1 MQFQAILTS
10 IALVA
15 GLMLPHASTLAA
27 PKAKPR
33 PQTADD
39 APILDMN
46 QAFKKGDR
54 KRLSALLPQV
64 QGHVLEPWG
73 AYWELA
79 ARLDEAGPTEIRTFL
94 SRYAGTYQEDRLRND
109 WLLLLGK
116 RRDWATFAAEY
127 PKFRMNDD
135 RSVRCYAL
143 LNEAQS
149 SGADVAAQVQELWL
163 AQKEA
168 DEGCAAAAEQQLD
181 AGKLKAHTA
190 WLRARL
196 GFENERP
203 RIAAQAVGL
212 LNPDW
217 VASVNAIYANPVR
230 FLDDKITALRPR
242 TKELVTLALVRL
254 ASTDTTAA
262 MDEMNKVRW
271 RTQLTQE
278 ERSWV
283 WGVIGKRAA
292 RRLSEGA
299 INQFAHA
306 QDQHL
311 NGDHLVWKVRAA
323 LRVGAWQEVL
333 NAITAM
339 PEAQRQ
345 DPAWVY
351 WRARALLALGG
362 KPEAAVQ
369 ARALFESIASPRGF
383 YEQLALEELGRPIT
397 VPPKPEPLTAAEMEA
412 ARNNPGLRRGLYAIQ
427 AGLRA
432 EGVREWNYSV
442 GAHQRGGMSDRE
454 LLAAAQ
460 LACDNQVWD
469 RCINTSERTKTV
481 IDFEQRFPMPF
492 RQAVVQR
499 AGQIELD
506 PAYVYGLIRQESRFI
521 MDAQS
526 SVGASGL
533 MQVMPAT
540 ARWTAK
546 RIGLADFKPHHITDR
561 DTNIA
566 IGTGYLK
573 LVLESFDGSMPLA
586 AAAYNAGP
594 SRSRAWRGQDG
605 DPMLEAA
612 IWAENVPFNETRDY
626 VKKVLS
632 NTTNYA
638 ALITGRPQSLKA
650 RLGQVGPQR
659 PGKSDV
665 YEDLP

>member
-1 MQFQAILTS
+1 MQFQVILTS
-10 IALVA
+10 IALVT
-15 GLMLPHASTLAA
+15 GLMLPHASLA
-27 PKAKPR
+27 KGKPR
-33 PQTADD
+33 AQTPDD
-39 APILDMN
+39 APILEMS

-54 KRLSALLPQV
+54 KRLSALLPQA
-64 QGHVLEPWG
+64 QGHLLEPWA
-73 AYWELA
+73 AYWELS
-79 ARLDEAGPTEIRTFL
+79 ARLDSAGPQEIRGFL
-94 SRYAGTYQEDRLRND
+94 TRYAGTYQEDRLRND

-116 RRDWATFAAEY
+116 RQDWATFSAEY
-127 PKFRMNDD
+127 PQYRMNDD
-135 RSVRCYAL
+135 RAVRCYAL
-143 LNEAQS
+143 LTEAQA
-149 SGADVAAQVQELWL
+149 SGADVGLQVQELWL

-168 DEGCAAAAEQQLD
+168 DEGCAAAAEQQLK
-181 AGKLKAHTA
+181 AGKLKAQAA

-203 RIAAQAVGL
+203 RIAAQAIGL
-212 LNPDW
+212 VNPDL
-217 VASVNAIYANPVR
+217 VPSVNAIYANPVR

-242 TKELVTLALVRL
+242 TKELVTLALIRL
-254 ASTDTTAA
+254 ASSDHAA
-262 MDEMNKVRW
+262 AADELNKLRW
-271 RTQLTQE
+271 RTQLTHE

-283 WGVIGKRAA
+283 WGVIGKRLA
-292 RRLSEGA
+292 RRLTDGA
-299 INQFAHA
+299 INYFAHG
-306 QDQHL
+306 QDEHMH
-311 NGDHLVWKVRAA
+311 GDHLAWKVRAA
-323 LRVGAWQEVL
+323 LRAGSWQEVQ
-333 NAITAM
+333 NAIAAM

-345 DPAWVY
+345 DPTWIY

-362 KPEAAVQ
+362 KPEAPAQ

-397 VPPKPEPLTAAEMEA
+397 VPPKPEPLTAAEKEA
-412 ARNNPGLRRGLYAIQ
+412 AQTNPGLKRALYAIQ
-427 AGLRA
+427 IGLRSD
-432 EGVREWNYSV
+432 GVREWNYSI
-442 GAHQRGGMSDRE
+442 GLHQRGGMSDRE

-460 LACDNQVWD
+460 LACDQSVWD
-469 RCINTSERTKTV
+469 RCINTSEKTKSV

-492 RQAVVQR
+492 KSAVLQR
-499 AGQIELD
+499 TAQIELD

-540 ARWTAK
+540 ARWTARK
-546 RIGLADFKPHHITDR
+546 IGLRDFKPQQITER

-573 LVLESFDGSMPLA
+573 LVLDSFDGSMALA

-594 SRSRAWRGQDG
+594 SRSRNWRGQDG

-612 IWAENVPFNETRDY
+612 IWAENVPFAETRDY

-638 ALITGRPQSLKA
+638 ALITGKPQSLKS
-650 RLGQVGPQR
+650 RLGRIGPLR
-659 PGKSDV
+659 SGKSDME
-665 YEDLP
+665 EDLP

>member
-10 IALVA
+10 IALLA
-15 GLMLPHASTLAA
+15 GLMLPHAGHAVPTKS
-27 PKAKPR
+27 KPR
-33 PQTADD
+33 AQSASD
-39 APILDMN
+39 APIVDMQ

-54 KRLSALLPQV
+54 KRLAALLPQV
-64 QGHVLEPWG
+64 QGHALEPWG

-79 ARLDEAGPTEIRTFL
+79 ARLNEAGPTEIRNFL
-94 SRYAGTYQEDRLRND
+94 TRYAGTYQEDRLRND

-116 RRDWATFAAEY
+116 RRDWANFAAEY

-143 LNEAQS
+143 LNEAYS

-168 DEGCAAAAEQQLD
+168 DEGCAAAAEQQLA
-181 AGKLKAHTA
+181 AGKLPAHAA

-203 RIAAQAVGL
+203 SIATQAVAM

-217 VASVNAIYANPVR
+217 AASVNAIYASPVR
-230 FLDDKITALRPR
+230 FLDEKITALRPR
-242 TKELVTLALVRL
+242 TKELVTLALIRL
-254 ASTDTTAA
+254 ASTDITAA
-262 MDEMNKVRW
+262 MDEMNKMRW
-271 RTQLTQE
+271 RAQLTQE

-292 RRLSEGA
+292 RRLQEGA
-299 INQFAHA
+299 INYFSHA
-306 QDQHL
+306 QDRHL
-311 NGDHLVWKVRAA
+311 NGDHLAWKVRAA
-323 LRVGAWQEVL
+323 LRAGAWAEVL
-333 NAITAM
+333 NATAAM
-339 PEAQRQ
+339 PEPQRQ
-345 DPAWVY
+345 DPTWVY
-351 WRARALLALGG
+351 WRGRALLALGG
-362 KPEAAVQ
+362 APDAPAQ
-369 ARALFESIASPRGF
+369 ARSLFESIASPRGF
-383 YEQLALEELGRPIT
+383 YEQLAMEELGRPIT
-397 VPPKPEPLTAAEMEA
+397 VPPKPEPLTAAELEA
-412 ARNNPGLRRGLYAIQ
+412 ARANPGLRRALLAIQ
-427 AGLRA
+427 LGLRA
-432 EGVREWNYSV
+432 EGVREWNYTV

-460 LACDNQVWD
+460 LACDQQVWD
-469 RCINTSERTKTV
+469 RCINTSERTRQL

-492 RQAVVQR
+492 KQAVVQR
-499 AGQIELD
+499 AGQIDLD

-526 SVGASGL
+526 HVGAAGL

-546 RIGLADFKPHHITDR
+546 RIGLNDFKPHHITDR

-605 DPMLEAA
+605 DPQLDAA

-638 ALITGRPQSLKA
+638 ALISGKPQSLKA

-659 PGKSDV
+659 RGKSDFD
-665 YEDLP
+665 EDLP